1 MIEILQWSL
10 NLVIIGSLIWLWLER
25 KKSIQDNSD
34 TKLNEAIGQLEI
46 RVINWQT
53 EFQKYEEIFQEK
65 LKAMEVICEQ
75 ANRTL
80 KSSRATLGSF
90 PLTQEES
97 ELKEAMN
104 QIIEKDQIPSIAHL
118 ENTKLRI
125 QKETSI
131 DLKTLLRGQLA

>member
-53 EFQKYEEIFQEK
+53 EFQKYEEVFQEK

-75 ANRTL
+75 ANRIL
-80 KSSRATLGSF
+80 KSSIATLGSF

-104 QIIEKDQIPSIAHL
+104 QLIEKDQIPSIAHL

-125 QKETSI
+125 QKESSI